1 MFASSILQHS
11 ASTNLCR
18 DTIACHPLFP
28 EIERRIALH
37 LIGIHKETPRLAR
50 LKACHRKWLMT
61 HSLYALALQRTPDDP
76 QSGLTTSR
84 FVDTILELGEA
95 SRNTAASFLAELVAY
110 KFLTCEECAT
120 DRRVRILLLTD
131 ASKNAMTSWF
141 LGHLS
146 CLDLL
151 DQGNRREIA
160 ERNPDLLNIAQPI
173 IAGILI
179 NDKDWRV
186 PRDSIAPFLNSDM
199 GGMVLH
205 DLITR
210 VPEDQADSEGR
221 YQLGKINLSNLGK
234 TYMISLTNLKRMF
247 KNGHAEGLLGWQQQ
261 QRRGGFWLSQQ
272 FVHDYYHWQSAK
284 FEAVNVAFWEAVK
297 STKTSLKAANQD
309 VPQHMTQAAT
319 V

>member
-1 MFASSILQHS
+1 MFASSILQHA

-18 DTIACHPLFP
+18 ETIASHSLFP

-37 LIGIHKETPRLAR
+37 LIGIHKEAPRLAR

-84 FVDTILELGEA
+84 FVETIVELGEA

-110 KFLTCEECAT
+110 KFLTCEECVT
-120 DRRVRILLLTD
+120 DRRIRILSLTD
-131 ASKNAMTSWF
+131 TSKNAMTSWF

-160 ERNPDLLNIAQPI
+160 QSNPDMLNVAQPI
-173 IAGILI
+173 IANILVH
-179 NDKDWRV
+179 DKDWRV
-186 PRDSIAPFLNSDM
+186 PRESIAPFLNSDM

-210 VPEDQADSEGR
+210 VPDQPDSNGR
-221 YQLGKINLSNLGK
+221 YQLGKINLSSLGK

-247 KNGHAEGLLGWQQQ
+247 KNGHEEELLGWQQQ

-272 FVHDYYHWQSAK
+272 FVQDYYHWQSAK

-297 STKTSLKAANQD
+297 STKGSLKAANED
-309 VPQHMTQAAT
+309 VRQPLTHVAT

>member
-11 ASTNLCR
+11 ASINLCR
-18 DTIACHPLFP
+18 ETIASHSLFP

-110 KFLTCEECAT
+110 KFLTCEECVT
-120 DRRVRILLLTD
+120 DRRVRILLLTE
-131 ASKNAMTSWF
+131 ASKNAMTAWF
-141 LGHLS
+141 HGHLG

-160 ERNPDLLNIAQPI
+160 EANPDILNVAQPI
-173 IAGILI
+173 IARILV

-210 VPEDQADSEGR
+210 VPDQPDSNGH

-247 KNGHAEGLLGWQQQ
+247 KNGHEEGLLGWQQQ

-272 FVHDYYHWQSAK
+272 FVQDYYHWQSAK
-284 FEAVNVAFWEAVK
+284 FEAVNVAFWE
-297 STKTSLKAANQD
+297 SLKHKKPSITAANQD
-309 VPQHMTQAAT
+309 TPSPITQMVTA
-319 V
+319 